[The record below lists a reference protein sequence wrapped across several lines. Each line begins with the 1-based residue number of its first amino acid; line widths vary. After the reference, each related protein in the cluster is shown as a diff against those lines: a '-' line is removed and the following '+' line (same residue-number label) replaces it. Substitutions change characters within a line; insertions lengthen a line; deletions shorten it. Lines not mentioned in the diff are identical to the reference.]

1 MGSYS
6 TPREHAEQ
14 SRRYRELASAI
25 RTRLPTLQDE
35 EVLNELYLLAT
46 HYERLAEFADSL
58 GSLEGVTWPDVHT
71 HLARWR
77 QRSREPHF
85 GMISRIPAAEGRDLP
100 SRGSIAT

>member
-6 TPREHAEQ
+6 TPCEHAEQ